1 VQTDL
6 RLSLPA
12 ACICIR
18 PSASDAT
25 VISFCFTFA
34 WLQNQDM
41 HRLILIIL
49 ICHLSTARSRE
60 LSICS
65 WNLKD
70 FGSAKNETEIYFIA
84 NTVKGFDVVA
94 IREVVASAVGE
105 EEIIRLYEALETT
118 RKIPVIVRTRMR

>member
-6 RLSLPA
+6 REPLPA
-12 ACICIR
+12 AFICIR

-25 VISFCFTFA
+25 VISFCFTFG
-34 WLQNQDM
+34 WLLNQKM
-41 HRLILIIL
+41 HRLILFIL
-49 ICHLSTARSRE
+49 IGLLASAQSQE

-105 EEIIRLYEALETT
+105 EAIIRLYEALENT